1 MTQQTHKTR
10 GIIVGGSGLIGG
22 AVVHHFNKCCGD
34 NIEILSPNSKKM
46 SLASAEDVEKYTSY
60 WKPDFI
66 VNSAIAAIDSDPQLA
81 YTINYIGSINLA
93 KVALKLNIPYIF
105 VSSAAVFPAGNHLL
119 EEQHLSLEAKL
130 SNYAKSKLMS
140 EMTLRHMHEQQG
152 LDFTAIRLAIV
163 YGKHDHKIQGF
174 HRLLFSVADQ
184 AMPIFLTTKGVRHSY
199 SNAKKVPLFIHHAL
213 KNRNEFS
220 GQFYNF
226 ADPEPVEL
234 VNLIKTIKSHLG
246 VNKPKNIF
254 LPLRVANFGANTLK
268 VLLKILLQIGI
279 EAKMPAELMFL
290 NQFYETQTLD
300 GTKLRSSSF
309 TDPWPEET
317 IYSRLPEIIEYY
329 LARWKHRNILSG
341 FKDDFSEPRADIQQF
356 IEKPQQLLKQ
366 IHDGDLTPFGEFSTL
381 QNDSTKTPPKSPNHA
396 QRTWFG
402 EDPSKG
408 SLS

>member
-1 MTQQTHKTR
+1 
-10 GIIVGGSGLIGG
+10 
-22 AVVHHFNKCCGD
+22 
-34 NIEILSPNSKKM
+34 M
-46 SLASAEDVEKYTSY
+46 SLASAEDVEKYTNY

-105 VSSAAVFPAGNHLL
+105 VSSTAVLPPGNHLL
-119 EEQHLSLEAKL
+119 EEQHLHLQAKL

-140 EMTLRHMHEQQG
+140 EMTLRHMHEQQD

-174 HRLLFSVADQ
+174 HRLLFSIADQ
-184 AMPIFLTTKGVRHSY
+184 AMPIFLTAKGVRHSY

-213 KNRNEFS
+213 KNRSEFS

-226 ADPEPVEL
+226 ADQKPVEL
-234 VNLIKTIKSHLG
+234 VNLIQTIRNHLG
-246 VNKPKNIF
+246 VTKPKNIF
-254 LPLRVANFGANTLK
+254 LPLRVANFGANALK
-268 VLLKILLQIGI
+268 ILLKILLQVGI

-290 NQFYETQTLD
+290 NQFYEPQTLD
-300 GTKLRSSSF
+300 VTKLQNSSF

-317 IYSRLPEIIEYY
+317 IYSNLPEIIEYY
-329 LARWKHRNILSG
+329 LTRWKHRNILSG
-341 FKDDFSEPRADIQQF
+341 VDDDSFQPGGDIQQF
-356 IEKPQQLLKQ
+356 IEKPQHLLKQ

-381 QNDSTKTPPKSPNHA
+381 DNDATKSPA
-396 QRTWFG
+396 KSPDT
-402 EDPSKG
+402 
-408 SLS
+408 